1 MSKPASNKVLEKA
14 LTAELEG
21 LQKIHVAVAKQITR
35 LQHEEAVLKELLE
48 QAKAES
54 AQQEYPAV
62 QAASSPAQDEANQQ

>member
-1 MSKPASNKVLEKA
+1 M
-14 LTAELEG
+14 
-21 LQKIHVAVAKQITR
+21 
-35 LQHEEAVLKELLE
+35 QHEEAVLKELLE